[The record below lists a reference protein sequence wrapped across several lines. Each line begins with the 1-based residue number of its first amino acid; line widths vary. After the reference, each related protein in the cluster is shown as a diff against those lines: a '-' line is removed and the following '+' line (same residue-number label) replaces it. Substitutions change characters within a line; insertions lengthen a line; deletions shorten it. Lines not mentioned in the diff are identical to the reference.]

1 MSEPLAQDISEL
13 AHAYGVAT
21 EYWDQRGQHHTVPA
35 ETIHAVLAA
44 MHVDVSTPS
53 SVAAAWD
60 RISNGPW
67 RRLVPHTVV
76 CTSGASTRVLVHVPD
91 GAPVEVW
98 VELESGGRVP
108 LQQVEHFA
116 EPRTI
121 DGIRT
126 GEAAFEVPADLPLGW
141 HALHARS
148 APGGGLPALK
158 QQGVLVCCPAF
169 LGLPE
174 SMRHE
179 RTWGLMAQLYA
190 TRSRDS
196 WGIGDLHDLGALAE
210 WAGHRGG
217 GFVLVNPMH
226 AADPKAPMAPSP
238 YLPATRRYFNPIYIR
253 IEDIPE
259 YQSMSPVLRLTIA
272 SVAMLASAANSTA
285 DLIERDPIWEMKA
298 SALKTVF
305 DQPLTPE
312 RAAAFAAFCSREGAG
327 LVQFARWCAFAEV
340 HGTASQLWPE
350 AIRHP
355 NGPGIEAEAAR
366 LADRVA
372 FFTKC
377 QWILDDQ
384 FAAAQ
389 ARAKAAGMS
398 AGIVHDLAVG
408 VHPDGADSWALQDV
422 LAKGINVGCPPDMFN
437 QLGQDWSQPPWRPD
451 ALVETGYAA
460 YRDMLR
466 TILRHAG
473 GIRVDHALG
482 LFRLWWI
489 PLGEKPFNGTF
500 VRYDH
505 EAMVGILAL
514 EAMRAGAFVV
524 AEDLGTVEAWIQ
536 QYLASRG
543 MLGTSILW
551 FEHNEHGAPLEPER
565 FREMCFATVTVHDLP
580 PTAGMWQGEHIRVR
594 DELHLLARPVGDE
607 RADWNREQASWLR
620 ALRDH
625 GFVSSASEPDVQE
638 VVEGLHR
645 YLAATSSKVVALS
658 LPDIVGDI
666 RTQNQPGTD
675 QEYPNWRVP
684 TCDANGFAVT
694 IEDLTERAD
703 LSDRADRLIGTV
715 ARRAHR

>member
-1 MSEPLAQDISEL
+1 MWPPLLTAKIPTVSKNSFGAKTTLEVSGKNYEIFDLTKLKGSETLPFSLKILLENLLRTEDGANITANQIEALASWNPNSEPDTEIQFTPARVIMQDFTGVPCVVDLATMREAISDLGGDPKKVNPL
-13 AHAYGVAT
+13 A
-21 EYWDQRGQHHTVPA
+21 PA
-35 ETIHAVLAA
+35 ELVIDHSVIADVFGTKTSFEENTDIEYQRNKERYRFLRWGQTAFDEFKVVPPGTGIVHQVNIEYLARVVMTRTVGGA
-44 MHVDVSTPS
+44 LRAYPD
-53 SVAAAWD
+53 
-60 RISNGPW
+60 
-67 RRLVPHTVV
+67 TVV
-76 CTSGASTRVLVHVPD
+76 GTDSHTTMVNGLGV
-91 GAPVEVW
+91 
-98 VELESGGRVP
+98 
-108 LQQVEHFA
+108 
-116 EPRTI
+116 
-121 DGIRT
+121 
-126 GEAAFEVPADLPLGW
+126 LGW
-141 HALHARS
+141 
-148 APGGGLPALK
+148 
-158 QQGVLVCCPAF
+158 GV
-169 LGLPE
+169 G
-174 SMRHE
+174 
-179 RTWGLMAQLYA
+179 
-190 TRSRDS
+190 
-196 WGIGDLHDLGALAE
+196 
-210 WAGHRGG
+210 
-217 GFVLVNPMH
+217 
-226 AADPKAPMAPSP
+226 
-238 YLPATRRYFNPIYIR
+238 
-253 IEDIPE
+253 
-259 YQSMSPVLRLTIA
+259 
-272 SVAMLASAANSTA
+272 
-285 DLIERDPIWEMKA
+285 
-298 SALKTVF
+298 
-305 DQPLTPE
+305 
-312 RAAAFAAFCSREGAG
+312 
-327 LVQFARWCAFAEV
+327 
-340 HGTASQLWPE
+340 
-350 AIRHP
+350 
-355 NGPGIEAEAAR
+355 GIEAEAAR

-645 YLAATSSKVVALS
+645 YLAATSSTLLS
-658 LPDIVGDI
+658 C
-666 RTQNQPGTD
+666 RHM
-675 QEYPNWRVP
+675 R
-684 TCDANGFAVT
+684 
-694 IEDLTERAD
+694 
-703 LSDRADRLIGTV
+703 
-715 ARRAHR
+715 